1 MAKTVQLKIP
11 SDIEYRVIGNAFGLM
26 FASAGLLAGAM
37 VQQRSFEYWREDIA
51 ALLIVAW
58 LGFRLFRNLLS
69 TMMLYK
75 DQPPPRPRQQ
85 MHAASHVMPEQV
97 IAGHIPAVTLPSAE
111 QVVEEVAKRIEA
123 KRMKADQA
131 NKFTN

>member
-75 DQPPPRPRQQ
+75 DQPPRPRQQ

>member
-37 VQQRSFEYWREDIA
+37 VQQRSFEYWREDIV

-75 DQPPPRPRQQ
+75 DQPPLRPRQQ

-97 IAGHIPAVTLPSAE
+97 IAGHIPAVTIPSAE

-123 KRMKADQA
+123 KRIKAEQS

>member
-11 SDIEYRVIGNAFGLM
+11 SDIEYRVIGNVFGLM

-37 VQQRSFEYWREDIA
+37 VQQRSFEYWREDIV

-69 TMMLYK
+69 TLMLYK
-75 DQPPPRPRQQ
+75 DQPPLRPRQQ
-85 MHAASHVMPEQV
+85 MHGTSQVMPEQV
-97 IAGHIPAVTLPSAE
+97 IAGHLPAVTLPSPE

-123 KRMKADQA
+123 KRIKAEQS

>member
-1 MAKTVQLKIP
+1 MAKTVQIKIP

-37 VQQRSFEYWREDIA
+37 VQQRSFDYWREDIV

-58 LGFRLFRNLLS
+58 LGFRLFRNMLS
-69 TMMLYK
+69 TIMLYK
-75 DQPPPRPRQQ
+75 DQPPPRSRHQVSG
-85 MHAASHVMPEQV
+85 ASQVMPEQV
-97 IAGHIPAVTLPSAE
+97 IAGQIPAVTVPSAD
-111 QVVEEVAKRIEA
+111 QVVEEVARRIEA
-123 KRMKADQA
+123 KRMKAEQS

>member
-1 MAKTVQLKIP
+1 MAKTVQIKIP

-37 VQQRSFEYWREDIA
+37 VQQRSFDYWREDIV

-58 LGFRLFRNLLS
+58 LGFRLFRNMLS

-75 DQPPPRPRQQ
+75 DQPPLRPRHQVSG
-85 MHAASHVMPEQV
+85 ASQVMPEQV
-97 IAGHIPAVTLPSAE
+97 IAGQIPAVTVPSAD
-111 QVVEEVAKRIEA
+111 QVVEEVARRIEA
-123 KRMKADQA
+123 KRMKAEQS

>member
-1 MAKTVQLKIP
+1 MAKTVEIKIP

-26 FASAGLLAGAM
+26 FASAGLLAGTM
-37 VQQRSFEYWREDIA
+37 VQQRSFEYWREDVV
-51 ALLIVAW
+51 ALLLVAW

-69 TMMLYK
+69 TIMLYK
-75 DQPPPRPRQQ
+75 DHPPLRPRKPLPG
-85 MHAASHVMPEQV
+85 ASPVMPEQV

-111 QVVEEVAKRIEA
+111 QVVEEVARRIEA
-123 KRMKADQA
+123 KRMKAEQS